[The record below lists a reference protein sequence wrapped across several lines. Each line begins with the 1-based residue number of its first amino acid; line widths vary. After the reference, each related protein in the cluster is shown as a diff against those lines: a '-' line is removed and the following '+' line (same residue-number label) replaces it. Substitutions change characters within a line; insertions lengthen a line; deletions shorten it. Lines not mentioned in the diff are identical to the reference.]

1 MRASTSVEKS
11 AGAGAGAAAGTIALS
26 CNAAHSSGK
35 LGGTTSWAVAPEAAA
50 AATHNA
56 RTTRRS
62 VVKDRE
68 TVLLLEFSIEPVV
81 GIAGAAQPYS
91 LPCSACRHPGTLTP
105 CEGGVERRSTN
116 RAAAARRGLDHGRS
130 PDHDRRPIRTIQGGD
145 PCTHH

>member
-11 AGAGAGAAAGTIALS
+11 AGAGAGAAAGTTASS

-35 LGGTTSWAVAPEAAA
+35 LGGTTSWAAAPEAA

-56 RTTRRS
+56 GTTRRS

-91 LPCSACRHPGTLTP
+91 LPCSACRI
-105 CEGGVERRSTN
+105 
-116 RAAAARRGLDHGRS
+116 RAR
-130 PDHDRRPIRTIQGGD
+130 
-145 PCTHH
+145 